1 MRREKKVGAVV
12 FMVILLCSI
21 MLTLPGCSC
30 NGGKSSTSV
39 QSTTSTT
46 TLTSSI
52 TTTLTSST
60 TVKPLSTTT
69 SATTLSSGN
78 VLWGS
83 PDGIVFISVPSGWN
97 MNDAALFPGAA
108 IGVADDANSEYVIV
122 TERQQYQIGTN
133 ATINDYLTAVK
144 AVFAKI
150 LSNPTWGSTSNIT
163 IGGCKGLAVQL
174 SGTRIRDNANLV
186 FFVNVLAGNKQANFY
201 NVCAWTPSNM
211 VNQNKAS
218 LEKIINS
225 FQEIWPPKPNTS
237 NTAIPNY

>member
-1 MRREKKVGAVV
+1 
-12 FMVILLCSI
+12 
-21 MLTLPGCSC
+21 
-30 NGGKSSTSV
+30 
-39 QSTTSTT
+39 
-46 TLTSSI
+46 
-52 TTTLTSST
+52 
-60 TVKPLSTTT
+60 
-69 SATTLSSGN
+69 
-78 VLWGS
+78 
-83 PDGIVFISVPSGWN
+83 

>member
-1 MRREKKVGAVV
+1 MRREKIVVIVV

-39 QSTTSTT
+39 QSTTSTIT
-46 TLTSSI
+46 VKSSI
-52 TTTLTSST
+52 TTKATSST
-60 TVKPLSTTT
+60 TSQTTT
-69 SATTLSSGN
+69 KSSGN

-83 PDGIVFISVPSGWN
+83 PDGTVFISVPSGWN
-97 MNDAALFPGAA
+97 LNDAALFPGAA

-122 TERQQYQIGTN
+122 TERQQYEIGAN
-133 ATINDYLTAVK
+133 ATIDDYLAAVK
-144 AVFAKI
+144 GVFAKI

-186 FFVNVLAGNKQANFY
+186 FFINVLTGTKQPYFY
-201 NVCAWTPSNM
+201 NVCGWTTSDM
-211 VNQNKAS
+211 VDNNKAS

-225 FQEIWPPKPNTS
+225 FQAIWPPKPNTS

>member
-12 FMVILLCSI
+12 FVVILLCSI

-39 QSTTSTT
+39 QSTT
-46 TLTSSI
+46 I
-52 TTTLTSST
+52 NPSST
-60 TVKPLSTTT
+60 TMKSSTKVISSSTTT
-69 SATTLSSGN
+69 SATTQSSGN

-108 IGVADDANSEYVIV
+108 IGVAYDANSEYVIV

-163 IGGCKGLAVQL
+163 IGGCKGSAVQV
-174 SGTRIRDNANLV
+174 SGTRTRDNASLV
-186 FFVNVLAGNKQANFY
+186 YFVNVLAGNKQPNFY

-211 VNQNKAS
+211 VDQNKAS

-237 NTAIPNY
+237 NTAVPNY